1 MLLAAQDRRL
11 RCGLCPKNL
20 GFTVEAASPVQPQK
34 GGRVQ
39 VHTELGPLSEMVPS
53 YCGGNRSGLLV
64 ECEDP
69 RPLA

>member
-1 MLLAAQDRRL
+1 MLPAAQDRRL

-20 GFTVEAASPVQPQK
+20 GFTVEAASPVQPQR

-39 VHTELGPLSEMVPS
+39 VHTEPGPLSETVPS
-53 YCGGNRSGLLV
+53 CGGNRSGLGV
-64 ECEDP
+64 DCEDP